1 VTARLEITTA
11 CTLYN
16 AIDIFC
22 LLKMECNTHKEGRL
36 VPFKNVFLI
45 FSSTFAPFLG
55 SCFVLECVEKQVNI
69 SPKKKL
75 VL

>member
-1 VTARLEITTA
+1 
-11 CTLYN
+11 
-16 AIDIFC
+16 
-22 LLKMECNTHKEGRL
+22 MECNTHKEGRL